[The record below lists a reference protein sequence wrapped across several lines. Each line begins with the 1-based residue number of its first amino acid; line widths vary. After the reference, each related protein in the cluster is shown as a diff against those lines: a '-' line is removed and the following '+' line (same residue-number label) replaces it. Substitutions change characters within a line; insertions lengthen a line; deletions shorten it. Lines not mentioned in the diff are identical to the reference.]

1 MLTTIKVKTMN
12 DLEMQ
17 TLYNKFKKDYDNGQ
31 PYNGIKFW
39 EIEQA
44 FTCFVWHKYF
54 YTDNIKL
61 ARLFHKNGFKIS
73 RCGREYWEVKNV

>member
-12 DLEMQ
+12 DLEMN
-17 TLYNKFKKDYDNGQ
+17 TLYNKFKQDYDNAQ
-31 PYNGIKFW
+31 PYNGIRFS

-44 FTCFVWHKYF
+44 FVCFVWHNCF